1 GFKDLIIT
9 NIKKDIKNISSN
21 FTIFLEFSLMYKS
34 NWFLLIINKNKE
46 IINGIVKIIYVLNW
60 LNSNKLI
67 EIRTHEI
74 YADNKIEINF
84 KWPTNGKLIKVK

>member
-1 GFKDLIIT
+1 
-9 NIKKDIKNISSN
+9 
-21 FTIFLEFSLMYKS
+21 MYKS

-67 EIRTHEI
+67 EIRIHEI

-84 KWPTNGKLIKVK
+84 KWPTNGKLINVKIFHIIGKNIMEIILIVNSHIIN